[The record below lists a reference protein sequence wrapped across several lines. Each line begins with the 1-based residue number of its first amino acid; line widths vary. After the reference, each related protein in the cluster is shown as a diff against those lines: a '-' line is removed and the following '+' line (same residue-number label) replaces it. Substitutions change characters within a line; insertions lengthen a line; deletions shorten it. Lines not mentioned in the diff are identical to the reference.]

1 MKRINMM
8 IIGLCGLALL
18 PQTVLSQTRKVSLQE
33 CINMALEKNPQMQ
46 VANKSVER
54 AKALQGTAWEIDKTE
69 LSLSQDP
76 TSGGSP
82 DNALSLS
89 QSIEFPT
96 YYIARH
102 KQLKA
107 ETQAE
112 RSKAAVVRLSLE
124 NDVKAA
130 YYQAVYQAER
140 LRVLES
146 QDSLLA
152 QYRTLAEK
160 RYKAGETRQLELLSA
175 ERLQRE
181 NKMEVLAAHN
191 ELETVQLLLSRLVGS
206 VETVEP
212 KEDSLLPLDWKQA
225 SYNYSQTPDGQYS
238 ADRLKASEQA
248 VRVAKNG
255 FAPSLSLSLR
265 NQLVISSWNPYDQ
278 DRSRFDGGNFMGFEV
293 GVGIPLFY
301 GATRAKVK
309 AARKEREMIAL
320 EIKEQEQLR
329 QQEYLSALSRMN
341 AAYVRYTYYNEEGRE
356 RSDKMAEQGLLEYSQ
371 GEISYL
377 EYMNVLQESIDLRL
391 KRASALNDYNQ
402 CVLVMEKL
410 CGRQ

>member
-1 MKRINMM
+1 M

-191 ELETVQLLLSRLVGS
+191 ELETAQLLLSRLVGS

-212 KEDSLLPLDWKQA
+212 KEDSLFPLDWKQA

-238 ADRLKASEQA
+238 ADRLKVSEQA

-301 GATRAKVK
+301 GATRAKLK
-309 AARKEREMIAL
+309 AARKEREIVAL

-341 AAYVRYTYYNEEGRE
+341 AAYVRYTYYNEEGRL

-402 CVLVMEKL
+402 CVLVIEKL

>member
-1 MKRINMM
+1 MNMM

-191 ELETVQLLLSRLVGS
+191 ELETAQLLLSRLVGS

-238 ADRLKASEQA
+238 ADRLKVSEQA

-341 AAYVRYTYYNEEGRE
+341 AAYVRYTYYNEEGRL

-402 CVLVMEKL
+402 CVLVIEKL

>member
-1 MKRINMM
+1 MNMM

-160 RYKAGETRQLELLSA
+160 QYKAGETRQLELLSA

-191 ELETVQLLLSRLVGS
+191 ELETAQLLLSRLVGS

-212 KEDSLLPLDWKQA
+212 KEDSLFPLDWKQA

-238 ADRLKASEQA
+238 ADRLKVSEQA

>member
-1 MKRINMM
+1 MNMM
-8 IIGLCGLALL
+8 IIGLFGLALL

-107 ETQAE
+107 ATQAE

-130 YYQAVYQAER
+130 YYQAVYQVER

-191 ELETVQLLLSRLVGS
+191 ELETAQLLLSRLVGS

-238 ADRLKASEQA
+238 ADRLKVSEQA

>member
-1 MKRINMM
+1 MNMM

-130 YYQAVYQAER
+130 YYQAVYQAEK

-191 ELETVQLLLSRLVGS
+191 ELETAQLLLSRLVGS

-212 KEDSLLPLDWKQA
+212 KEDSLFPLDWKQA

-309 AARKEREMIAL
+309 AARNEREMIAL

>member
-1 MKRINMM
+1 MNMM

-112 RSKAAVVRLSLE
+112 RSQAAVVRLSLE

-191 ELETVQLLLSRLVGS
+191 ELETALLLLSRLVGS
-206 VETVEP
+206 VEAVEP

>member
-1 MKRINMM
+1 MNMM

-130 YYQAVYQAER
+130 YYQVVYQAEK

-191 ELETVQLLLSRLVGS
+191 ELETAQLLLSRLVGS

-212 KEDSLLPLDWKQA
+212 KEDSLLPLDWKQV

-238 ADRLKASEQA
+238 ADRLKVSEQA

>member
-1 MKRINMM
+1 MNMM

-46 VANKSVER
+46 VSNKSVER

-130 YYQAVYQAER
+130 YYQAVYHAEK

-238 ADRLKASEQA
+238 ADRLKVSEQA

>member
-1 MKRINMM
+1 MNMM

-107 ETQAE
+107 ATQAE

-191 ELETVQLLLSRLVGS
+191 ELETAQLLLSRLVGS

-265 NQLVISSWNPYDQ
+265 NQLVISSWNPYDK

>member
-1 MKRINMM
+1 M
-8 IIGLCGLALL
+8 IGLCGLALL

-130 YYQAVYQAER
+130 YYQAVYQVER

-191 ELETVQLLLSRLVGS
+191 ELETAQLLLSRLVGS

-238 ADRLKASEQA
+238 ADRLKVSEQA

-309 AARKEREMIAL
+309 AARKEREIVAL

>member
-1 MKRINMM
+1 MNMM

-107 ETQAE
+107 DTQAE

-130 YYQAVYQAER
+130 YYQAVYQVER

-191 ELETVQLLLSRLVGS
+191 ELETAQLLLSRLVGS

-212 KEDSLLPLDWKQA
+212 KEDSLFPLDWKQA

-238 ADRLKASEQA
+238 ADRLKVSEQA

>member
-1 MKRINMM
+1 MNMM

-33 CINMALEKNPQMQ
+33 CVNMALEKNPQMQ

-130 YYQAVYQAER
+130 YYQAVYQAEK

-152 QYRTLAEK
+152 QNRMLAEK

-191 ELETVQLLLSRLVGS
+191 ELETAQLLLSRLVGS

-212 KEDSLLPLDWKQA
+212 KEDSLFPLDWKQA

-238 ADRLKASEQA
+238 ADRLKVSEQA

>member
-1 MKRINMM
+1 MNMM

-96 YYIARH
+96 YYIVRH

-191 ELETVQLLLSRLVGS
+191 ELETAQLLLSRLVGS

-212 KEDSLLPLDWKQA
+212 KEDSLLPLDWKQV

-238 ADRLKASEQA
+238 ADRLKVSEQA

-293 GVGIPLFY
+293 GVGIPLFF

>member
-1 MKRINMM
+1 MNMM
-8 IIGLCGLALL
+8 IIGLFGLALL

-107 ETQAE
+107 ATQAE

-130 YYQAVYQAER
+130 YYQAVYQVER

-191 ELETVQLLLSRLVGS
+191 ELETAQLLLSRLVGS

-238 ADRLKASEQA
+238 ADRLKVSEQA

-309 AARKEREMIAL
+309 AARKEREIVAL

>member
-1 MKRINMM
+1 MNMM
-8 IIGLCGLALL
+8 MIGLCGLALL

-130 YYQAVYQAER
+130 YYQAVYQAEK

-238 ADRLKASEQA
+238 ADRLKVSEQA

>member
-1 MKRINMM
+1 M
-8 IIGLCGLALL
+8 ALL
-18 PQTVLSQTRKVSLQE
+18 PQTVLSQTRKVTLQE
-33 CINMALEKNPQMQ
+33 CINMAVEKNPQMQ

-152 QYRTLAEK
+152 QYRSLAEK
-160 RYKAGETRQLELLSA
+160 RYQAGETRQLELLSA

-191 ELETVQLLLSRLVGS
+191 ELETAQLLLSRLVGS

-212 KEDSLLPLDWKQA
+212 KEESLLPLDWKQT

-238 ADRLKASEQA
+238 ADRLKVSDQA

>member
-1 MKRINMM
+1 MNMM

-124 NDVKAA
+124 NYVKAA

-191 ELETVQLLLSRLVGS
+191 ELETAQLLLSRLVGS

-238 ADRLKASEQA
+238 ADRLKVSEQA

-320 EIKEQEQLR
+320 EIKEQQQLR

>member
-1 MKRINMM
+1 MNMM

-130 YYQAVYQAER
+130 YYQAVYLAER

-191 ELETVQLLLSRLVGS
+191 ELETALLLLSRLVGS

-265 NQLVISSWNPYDQ
+265 NQLVISSWNPYNQ

-309 AARKEREMIAL
+309 AARKEREIVAL

-341 AAYVRYTYYNEEGRE
+341 AAYVRYTYYNEEGRL

-402 CVLVMEKL
+402 CVLVIEKL

>member
-1 MKRINMM
+1 MNMM

-130 YYQAVYQAER
+130 YYQAVYLAER

-191 ELETVQLLLSRLVGS
+191 ELETAQLLLSRLVGS
-206 VETVEP
+206 FETVEP

-356 RSDKMAEQGLLEYSQ
+356 RSDKMAEQGLLEYSL